1 MTTTDENLTSTTQD
15 EPTSPSTAAGDV
27 LARVAS
33 SLLSLAPQLQDDL
46 VAHYVAEEKKAR
58 LACLLKAFTK
68 KKALTEE
75 LEVKKRPKAG
85 EKVFTAAGE
94 VITREATYTKDELDA
109 RNKAIAEATR
119 KLTEFE
125 AVFEKALTLGNAK
138 DFEKLN
144 KLVG

>member
-1 MTTTDENLTSTTQD
+1 MTTTDENLTSTTPD
-15 EPTSPSTAAGDV
+15 EPISPSTAAGDV
-27 LARVAS
+27 LAKVAN

-58 LACLLKAFTK
+58 LACLLKAFIK
-68 KKALTEE
+68 KKALVEE
-75 LEVKKRPKAG
+75 LEVKKRPKSP
-85 EKVFTAAGE
+85 EKVFTVTGE
-94 VITREATYTKDELDA
+94 VLLREATYTKEELDT

-119 KLTEFE
+119 KLSEFE
-125 AVFEKALTLGNAK
+125 SVFEKALTVGAAK